1 MKKMGLSKNF
11 KQVMLERNISVK
23 ELAKKLEVTPQS
35 LSNTLYRDNMTVEK
49 AEKIADA
56 LGCDVNLIMR
66 DTGKKF

>member
-1 MKKMGLSKNF
+1 MGLSKNF